1 MAETWW
7 KGLILGFSIAAPLGP
22 IGLLCIKRT
31 LEGGRWHGVLSG
43 LGAASA
49 DALYGSLAAFGLA
62 ALLERYTFIQT
73 WTQILGG
80 VFIIYLGI
88 RFILTKA
95 TAKEAGNGSRL
106 ENLGKVWL
114 TTFLLTM
121 SNPVT
126 IFAFLGMFA
135 GAGVQSTTAAIWLV
149 LGIFMGSMLW
159 WLTLAQLTHWLGK
172 RMSSKVLIWV
182 NRLAGLA
189 LVGFGGWSVVS
200 AVINAVS

>member
-31 LEGGRWHGVLSG
+31 LEGGRWHGLLSG

-49 DALYGSLAAFGLA
+49 DAFYGSLAAFGLA
-62 ALLERYTFIQT
+62 ALLQHYTWIQT

-80 VFIIYLGI
+80 LFIVYLGL
-88 RFILTKA
+88 RFALAKE
-95 TAKEAGNGSRL
+95 TAKEANEGKSPSS
-106 ENLGKVWL
+106 LGKVWV
-114 TTFLLTM
+114 TTFLLTL

-135 GAGVQSTTAAIWLV
+135 GAGVQSTSGAIWLV
-149 LGIFMGSMLW
+149 LGIFSGSMLW
-159 WLTLAQLTHWLGK
+159 WLVLAQITHWLGK
-172 RMSSKVLIWV
+172 RMSPKVLLWV
-182 NRLAGLA
+182 NRVAGLA
-189 LVGFGGWSVVS
+189 LIGFGIWSLVS
-200 AVINAVS
+200 AVIAM

>member
-49 DALYGSLAAFGLA
+49 DAFYGSLAAFGLA
-62 ALLERYTFIQT
+62 ALLQHYQWIQT

-80 VFIIYLGI
+80 LFIIYLGV
-88 RFILTKA
+88 RFVL
-95 TAKEAGNGSRL
+95 AKEATKEAGDGSAT
-106 ENLGKVWL
+106 NSLGKVWV
-114 TTFLLTM
+114 TTFLLTL

-135 GAGVQSTTAAIWLV
+135 GAGVQGTGSAIWLV
-149 LGIFMGSMLW
+149 LGIFSGSMLW
-159 WLTLAQLTHWLGK
+159 WLVLAQITHWLGK
-172 RMSSKVLIWV
+172 RMSPKVLLWV
-182 NRLAGLA
+182 NRVAGLA
-189 LVGFGGWSVVS
+189 LVGFGVWSVVS
-200 AVINAVS
+200 ALV

>member
-1 MAETWW
+1 MTGTWW

-31 LEGGRWHGVLSG
+31 LEGGRWNGILSG

-49 DALYGSLAAFGLA
+49 DALYGSLVAFGLA
-62 ALLERYTFIQT
+62 ALFQQYTWIQS

-80 VFIIYLGI
+80 AFIFYLGL
-88 RFILTKA
+88 RFALTRKA
-95 TAKEAGNGSRL
+95 TGESGKDLSAAG
-106 ENLGKVWL
+106 LGKVYL

-135 GAGVQSTTAAIWLV
+135 GAGVSNTASAIWMV
-149 LGIFMGSMLW
+149 VGIFSGSMAW
-159 WLTLAQLTHWLGK
+159 WVTLAFLSHWLGK
-172 RMSSKVLIWV
+172 RLNASVLLWV
-182 NRLAGLA
+182 NRVAGIA
-189 LVGFGGWSVVS
+189 LMGFGIWSVV
-200 AVINAVS
+200 NAIIKL